1 MKSIEFSEGEINA
14 LVQLIDLAVKAGGL
28 NVAQAGAAL
37 AQKLTGQSEVE
48 TNPIFA
54 SPQDLLDDTEEE
66 E

>member
-1 MKSIEFSEGEINA
+1 MKSIEFTEGEINA
-14 LVQLIDLAVKAGGL
+14 LVQLIDIAVKAGGL

-54 SPQDLLDDTEEE
+54 ASEEKEGDSEEE

>member
-28 NVAQAGAAL
+28 NVAQADAVL
-37 AQKLTGQSEVE
+37 AQKLTGETQVE

-54 SPQDLLDDTEEE
+54 SPQELEGDSEEGE
-66 E
+66 

>member
-48 TNPIFA
+48 TSPIFA
-54 SPQDLLDDTEEE
+54 SPQELEGDSEEE

>member
-14 LVQLIDLAVKAGGL
+14 LVQLIDLAVTAGGL

-37 AQKLTGQSEVE
+37 AQKLTGEPQVE

>member
-14 LVQLIDLAVKAGGL
+14 LVQLIDIAVKAGGL

-48 TNPIFA
+48 TSPIFA
-54 SPQDLLDDTEEE
+54 SPQDVFDEAEEE

>member
-28 NVAQAGAAL
+28 NVAQAGAVL
-37 AQKLTGQSEVE
+37 AQKLTGETQVE

-54 SPQDLLDDTEEE
+54 SPQELEGDSEEGE
-66 E
+66 

>member
-1 MKSIEFSEGEINA
+1 MNSIEFTDGEINA
-14 LVQLIDLAVKAGGL
+14 LVQLIDIAIKAGGL

-54 SPQDLLDDTEEE
+54 APEEKEGDSEEE

>member
-37 AQKLTGQSEVE
+37 AQKLTGEPQVE

-54 SPQDLLDDTEEE
+54 SPEELLDDTEEE